1 MRKQRYEV
9 SYYYHYYCCCYWVVY
24 THICT
29 RIVFGHMYVY
39 YAQVC
44 ACGSQKKSLIS
55 WSACIFHL
63 REILCLNLKLHQQS
77 ASQTI
82 LCLPFTVLWLQV
94 LHHRVQIFF
103 FCECSDVNSC
113 PHTRTAI
120 SLAELFPHPQS
131 QWVFSASSVSELLL
145 HFGLPQSFSDFCL
158 VLWPGLGFVPLGSG
172 VALGWPCLSVVDQ
185 YAHLAYRDDVFQSS
199 SHGLTELLKW

>member
-1 MRKQRYEV
+1 MGGIYTYMYMHSIWTYVCVLCTGMCMWKSEEV
-9 SYYYHYYCCCYWVVY
+9 
-24 THICT
+24 TDIL
-29 RIVFGHMYVY
+29 
-39 YAQVC
+39 VC
-44 ACGSQKKSLIS
+44 LHFSFERDFLTESEATPAASKPDNCPVSTLY
-55 WSACIFHL
+55 SAMVTGAVPSCPDF
-63 REILCLNLKLHQQS
+63 
-77 ASQTI
+77 
-82 LCLPFTVLWLQV
+82 
-94 LHHRVQIFF
+94 FF
-103 FCECSDVNSC
+103 FCECSDVNSG
-113 PHTRTAI
+113 PHTHTAI

-158 VLWPGLGFVPLGSG
+158 VLWPGLGFVPLGSC